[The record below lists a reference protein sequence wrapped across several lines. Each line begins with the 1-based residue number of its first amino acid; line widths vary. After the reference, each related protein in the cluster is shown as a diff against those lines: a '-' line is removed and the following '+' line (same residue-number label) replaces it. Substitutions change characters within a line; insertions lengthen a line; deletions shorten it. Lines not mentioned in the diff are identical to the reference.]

1 MKISFWSRF
10 EEKVIDDE
18 QFISSYDITKTRQ
31 SREAPDQETESA
43 LFGTTTKTSVAREEP
58 DQDPHK
64 SGFSAF
70 PMVAA
75 KTRTITEAR
84 EEPDQ
89 DDSSQS
95 YCGIPKVSK
104 YQ

>member
-1 MKISFWSRF
+1 MKAAFWSRY
-10 EEKVIDDE
+10 EEKVIDKE
-18 QFISSYDITKTRQ
+18 QRVSICDITKTRQ

-58 DQDPHK
+58 DQDPDK
-64 SGFSAF
+64 SGYSAI
-70 PMVAA
+70 PLVAA

-89 DDSSQS
+89 DESSQS
-95 YCGIPKVSK
+95 YCGIPKDE
-104 YQ
+104 